1 MELKNPYDASVGIG
15 GKTLNDSNVAS
26 PLKKARWYFGTGLNK
41 VDEIRYTLTYVILRF
56 NTYSFIFIWKCYI
69 ILVKKNFELQ

>member
-1 MELKNPYDASVGIG
+1 MELKNPYDAS
-15 GKTLNDSNVAS
+15 KPAYNANVAS

-56 NTYSFIFIWKCYI
+56 KTTM
-69 ILVKKNFELQ
+69 